1 MCNGIAKYTT
11 SIIIN
16 KVLTEEINH
25 ELMRNITA
33 RIRVILTIP
42 FIIGL
47 AVCNHET

>member
-25 ELMRNITA
+25 ELMRNIIA
-33 RIRVILTIP
+33 RIRGNLINT
-42 FIIGL
+42 FYIISRGL
-47 AVCNHET
+47 